1 MLRFLNRSLRESRPS
16 NKVAAGSTVRFR
28 NVTLSV
34 MMLGGWSLLGIL
46 ATGFEWNRTQRW
58 EQQVQALF
66 FDLRGTVSPPPQI
79 VIVAI
84 DDASLSAAEIYGDN
98 AQNQQVV
105 RLLSGGFPWRREA
118 YAEAIAYLMKA
129 GARSVSIDLLF
140 DSQSRFGAADDD
152 YFRQALLGYPG
163 NVTLAAFYSET
174 EQGTL
179 DLIQPTSALLLP
191 SVRLGLV
198 NFLKPEADGL
208 VRRLGSAYQ
217 DQVLRPLNLKGV
229 PSFAE
234 ATLQAAKLTYPKPK
248 GDRIYFYGGTE
259 TIPHIPFWQLLAP
272 DWQQV
277 FRRDQTFQDKIVLIG
292 TAGNVSE
299 QDLFRAPFDDRL
311 PGVELHAN
319 AIATLLEGRAIA
331 EVFPNPWAAAGLV
344 AGLAAGLGILLLRLA
359 HRPVWQLLVG
369 CGSAISWVGFA
380 YLAFTY
386 GYWILPTAV
395 PFAVMVLSAFSTFT
409 VGFVS
414 DRLETLRLR
423 RTLER
428 YIAAPVVQEILRRPE
443 AMAAGKTLNAAVLFA
458 DIRGFTS
465 LSYKLPPEQLIAQ
478 LNRYFNVMVEVILQE
493 GGTVDKFIGDAV
505 MAEFGFPVPQGDQ
518 QDALNAIRAALG
530 MRRALADL
538 RSQFYKEGLVPFFN
552 GIGISYGT
560 VIAGDLGALE
570 RREYGVIGDTVN
582 VASRVEGLTKQ
593 LGTDILVTE
602 SIYRLVA
609 EDVDGIDL
617 GEHQLRG
624 RDEPLRLFSIIG
636 FKGDDRALYQQVA
649 EEIQKY
655 LEP

>member
-1 MLRFLNRSLRESRPS
+1 MKRSLQESRRS
-16 NKVAAGSTVRFR
+16 NQFAAESTARFR
-28 NVTLSV
+28 KFSLSA
-34 MMLGGWSLLGIL
+34 MMLGGLGLLGVL
-46 ATGFEWNRTQRW
+46 ATGLEWNRSQRW
-58 EQQVQALF
+58 EQQVQVLF
-66 FDLRGTVSPPPQI
+66 FELRGTVSPPPQI

-84 DDASLSAAEIYGDN
+84 DDASLSAAETYGDD
-98 AQNQQVV
+98 AKNQQLV

-118 YAEAIAYLMKA
+118 YAKAIDYLMQA

-140 DSQSRFGAADDD
+140 DSQSRFGAVDDD
-152 YFRQALLGYPG
+152 LFRQALLRYPG
-163 NVTLAAFYSET
+163 KVTLAAFYT
-174 EQGTL
+174 DAVPGAL
-179 DLIQPTSALLLP
+179 DFVQPTQALLNP
-191 SVRLGLV
+191 SVQLGLV
-198 NFLKPEADGL
+198 NFLNPEADGL

-217 DQVLRPLNLKGV
+217 SQVIRPLNLQSV

-234 ATLQAAKLTYPKPK
+234 ATLQAAKSAYPAPK
-248 GDRIYFYGGTE
+248 GDRIYFYGETH
-259 TIPHIPFWQLLAP
+259 TIPHISFWRLLAT

-277 FRRDQTFQDKIVLIG
+277 FRQDQTFRNKIVLIG

-299 QDLFRAPFDDRL
+299 QDLFRTPFDDRL

-331 EVFPNPWAAAGLV
+331 EVFPNPWAGAALV
-344 AGLAAGLGILLLRLA
+344 AGLTIGLGVILLRLTQ
-359 HRPVWQLLVG
+359 RPVWQLLVG
-369 CGSAISWVGFA
+369 CGVAISWVGFA

-386 GYWILPTAV
+386 GYWIVPIAV

-409 VGFVS
+409 IGFVS

-428 YIAAPVVQEILRRPE
+428 YIAAPVVREILRRPE

-505 MAEFGFPVPQGDQ
+505 MAEFGFPVPQGEH
-518 QDALNAIRAALG
+518 QDALNAVRAALG

-538 RSQFYKEGLVPFFN
+538 RSQFHQEGLVPFFN

-602 SIYRLVA
+602 SIYQLVA
-609 EDVDGIDL
+609 EKVDGIDL

-624 RDEPLRLFSIIG
+624 RDEPLRLFGIIG
-636 FKGDDRALYQQVA
+636 LKGDDSMLYQQVA
-649 EEIQKY
+649 EEIRNY
-655 LEP
+655 LHP

>member
-1 MLRFLNRSLRESRPS
+1 MPRSRRHQF
-16 NKVAAGSTVRFR
+16 AAKSIARFR
-28 NVTLSV
+28 QFSLSIA
-34 MMLGGWSLLGIL
+34 MLGGLSALGFL

-58 EQQVQALF
+58 EQQVQTLF
-66 FDLRGTVSPPPQI
+66 FELRGTVSPPDEL

-84 DDASLSAAEIYGDN
+84 DDASLLADQNYGDD
-98 AQNQQVV
+98 ADNQKLV
-105 RLLSGGFPWRREA
+105 RLLGGGFPWRREA

-140 DSQSRFGAADDD
+140 DSQSRFGTVDDER
-152 YFRQALLGYPG
+152 FRQALLQHPG
-163 NVTLAAFYSET
+163 KITLAASYPDT
-174 EQGTL
+174 VQGTL
-179 DLIQPTSALLLP
+179 DFIQPTPALLSP

-217 DQVLRPLNLKGV
+217 EQVLRPLNLESV

-234 ATLQAAKLTYPKPK
+234 ATLQASELNYPMPK
-248 GDRIYFYGGTE
+248 GDRINFYGGTH
-259 TIPHIPFWQLLAP
+259 TITHIPFWQLLAT

-277 FRRDQTFQDKIVLIG
+277 FQKNQTFKNKVVLIG

-299 QDLFRAPFDDRL
+299 QDLFRTPFDDRL

-331 EVFPNPWAAAGLV
+331 QVFPNPWAAATLVAGLV
-344 AGLAAGLGILLLRLA
+344 AGLGVILLRLA
-359 HRPVWQLLVG
+359 QRPLWQLLVG
-369 CGSAISWVGFA
+369 CGAAIAWVGFA

-395 PFAVMVLSAFSTFT
+395 PFIVMVLSAFSTFT

-414 DRLETLRLR
+414 DRIETLRLR

-428 YIAAPVVQEILRRPE
+428 YIAAPIVQEILRRPE
-443 AMAAGKTLNAAVLFA
+443 AMAAGKTLEAAVLFA

-478 LNRYFNVMVEVILQE
+478 LNRYFSVMVEVILQE

-505 MAEFGFPVPQGDQ
+505 MAEFGFPVPQGGQ

-530 MRRALADL
+530 MRRALAGL
-538 RSQFYKEGLVPFFN
+538 RSQFHQEGLVPFFN

-602 SIYRLVA
+602 SVYRLVS
-609 EDVDGIDL
+609 EEVDGIDL

-624 RDEPLRLFSIIG
+624 RDEPLRLFGIIG
-636 FKGDDRALYQQVA
+636 LKGDDSTLYQQVL
-649 EEIQKY
+649 EETQKY
-655 LEP
+655 LDQHV